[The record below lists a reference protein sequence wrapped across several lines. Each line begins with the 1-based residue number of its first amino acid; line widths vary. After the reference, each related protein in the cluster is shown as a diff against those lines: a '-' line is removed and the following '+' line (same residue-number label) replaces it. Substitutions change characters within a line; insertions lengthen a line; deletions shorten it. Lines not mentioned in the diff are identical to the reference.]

1 MKKVNSFQLAT
12 EMSAFAFRGIIMG
25 IGRVAFKRGINAIV
39 LIGVVTV
46 INFFLFRIM
55 PGDPTTMM
63 ISPRM
68 THETRRI
75 ILHKFGL
82 DQPLHVQF
90 VRYIQQLLSGNLG
103 VSFIYQKPV
112 LDLIVERIPNTVLLL
127 LSSFIITVILSIITG
142 LVAAWKRGSKL
153 DISLIVFGLTMHA
166 LPIFWLGGLLLLYFS
181 VQFDLFPVIG
191 VSTPWLEHESWF
203 SYAADVLH
211 HLFLPMMTLGIGNI
225 GSLFLIT
232 RNSLLDVF
240 AEDYVTTAMAV
251 GVPSRTILFR
261 NVLRNAML
269 PLVTIIMLRLGF
281 IIGGAVTTETVFTW
295 PGVGLLIYRSVLQ
308 EDYPVLQ
315 GAFLIITIS
324 AVLANFMAEIIY
336 GYLDPRVRYE

>member
-1 MKKVNSFQLAT
+1 
-12 EMSAFAFRGIIMG
+12 MG
-25 IGRVAFKRGINAIV
+25 IGTVAIKRGVNAIV
-39 LIGVVTV
+39 LIGIVTV
-46 INFFLFRIM
+46 INFFLFRVM
-55 PGDPTTMM
+55 PGDPTAMM

-82 DQPLHVQF
+82 DRPLHVQF
-90 VRYIQQLLSGNLG
+90 LRYIQQLLKGDLG
-103 VSFIYQKPV
+103 ISFIYQRPV

-142 LVAAWKRGSKL
+142 LVAAWRRGSKI
-153 DISLIVFGLTMHA
+153 DISLIVFGLTLHA
-166 LPIFWLGGLLLLYFS
+166 LPIFWLGGLLILYFS
-181 VQFDLFPVIG
+181 VQLDLFPVIG
-191 VSTPWLEHESWF
+191 ISTPWLEHPNMF
-203 SYAADVLH
+203 SYVADVLH
-211 HLFLPMMTLGIGNI
+211 HLFLPMMTLGVGNI

-240 AEDYVTTAMAV
+240 SEDYVMTVRAI
-251 GVPSRTILFR
+251 GVPNRTILFR

-269 PLVTIIMLRLGF
+269 PLVTIIMMRLGF
-281 IIGGAVTTETVFTW
+281 IIGGAVTTETVFSW
-295 PGVGLLIYRSVLQ
+295 PGVGLLIFRSVMQ

-315 GAFLIITIS
+315 GVFIIITIS
-324 AVLANFMAEIIY
+324 AVLANFLAEVIY